1 MLATKTI
8 MVYGDDSIINQIK
21 DESGVGTSVKFLTI
35 DEIAFLRVV
44 IKNIIE
50 NDSYSY
56 LMNVPAYYISA
67 YMNNSM
73 TYANVQDER
82 RQFVSLSV

>member
-8 MVYGDDSIINQIK
+8 IVYGDDSIINQIK
-21 DESGVGTSVKFLTI
+21 DESGVGISVKFLTI

-56 LMNVPAYYISA
+56 LMND
-67 YMNNSM
+67 
-73 TYANVQDER
+73 DELLELYKKLN
-82 RQFVSLSV
+82 QSSVLYESKA

>member
-1 MLATKTI
+1 MLAKKI
-8 MVYGDDSIINQIK
+8 IELYGRKEDICQIK
-21 DESGVGTSVKFLTI
+21 DNGGSDISVKFFTI

-56 LMNVPAYYISA
+56 LMND
-67 YMNNSM
+67 
-73 TYANVQDER
+73 DELLELYKKLT
-82 RQFVSLSV
+82 QSSILYESIA

>member
-1 MLATKTI
+1 MLAKKTI
-8 MVYGDDSIINQIK
+8 VVYGDDNVINQIK

-56 LMNVPAYYISA
+56 LMND
-67 YMNNSM
+67 
-73 TYANVQDER
+73 DELLELYKKLT
-82 RQFVSLSV
+82 QSSVLYESKA

>member
-21 DESGVGTSVKFLTI
+21 DDGGIYTSVKFLSI

-56 LMNVPAYYISA
+56 LMNDDQLLELYKKLNQS
-67 YMNNSM
+67 
-73 TYANVQDER
+73 
-82 RQFVSLSV
+82 SVLYESKA

>member
-1 MLATKTI
+1 MLAKKTI
-8 MVYGDDSIINQIK
+8 VVYGDDNVVNQIK

-56 LMNVPAYYISA
+56 LMNDDDLFELYKKLNQS
-67 YMNNSM
+67 
-73 TYANVQDER
+73 
-82 RQFVSLSV
+82 SVLYESKA